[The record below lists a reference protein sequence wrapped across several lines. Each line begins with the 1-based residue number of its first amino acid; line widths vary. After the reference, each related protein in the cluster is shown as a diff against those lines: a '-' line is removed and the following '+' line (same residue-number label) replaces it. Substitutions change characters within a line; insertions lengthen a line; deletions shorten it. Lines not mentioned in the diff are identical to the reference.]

1 MAQKISKKSAL
12 NIQGVVAVDKEDRI
26 FVIIEDKGEYLLSDL
41 MKSFDGNE
49 CKISVSY
56 DEEYDGPEC
65 DTETGEIIE

>member
-12 NIQGVVAVDKEDRI
+12 NIQGTVAVDDEGKI
-26 FVIIEDKGEYLLSDL
+26 SVIIEDKGEYLLSDL

-56 DEEYDGPEC
+56 DEEYVGP
-65 DTETGEIIE
+65 DVDKETGEILE